1 VKRTSLIL
9 YFAAG
14 LGAAAAQSFS
24 FSGGLFPFQ
33 SSSGQFVVF
42 ASPSAGL
49 PLSLPGLASNTNFI
63 SLQPTLL
70 AVSCERIRQKVWDQ
84 LGVAGPWQGKIQL
97 NLHPARSVDEPV
109 GIVAERSSTG
119 WNYRVALPDVLPR
132 DRFLGAIVQVVLSE
146 LANRR
151 AGARAAEIPA
161 WLLEGLCG
169 ELRAG
174 SEAELFLSPP
184 TMNVRGLS
192 ISPQVISAQWS
203 NPAEQARG
211 DFRSR
216 PPLTF
221 EQLSWPDAPGTAA
234 DRIVFSRSSLLFVD
248 ALLRLNGGPASLR
261 NMLGQLPR
269 YYNWQ
274 IPFLQAFH
282 STFQT
287 PLEVEKWWAL
297 QVVYFTGRGLFDR
310 WTPLESLAK
319 LDETLR
325 SQSEFR
331 SEKQAMPLH
340 TNVSLQSVIREWD
353 LRPQAVTLQRKI
365 TELDLLRLR
374 VDPAMMG
381 LVDDYQNALR
391 TYLQRRGLVAPLSSR
406 RLGAAIAD
414 RTARETVARLNAL
427 DLRRDALRSAVGPVE
442 SSQGSIAV
450 SPSP

>member
-1 VKRTSLIL
+1 VKRATLIL

-14 LGAAAAQSFS
+14 LGAAAAQG
-24 FSGGLFPFQ
+24 FSGGIFPYQ

-42 ASPSAGL
+42 ASAPAGL
-49 PLSLPGLASNTNFI
+49 PLSLRGLASNTNFI

-70 AVSCERIRQKVWDQ
+70 AVSCERIHQKLWDQ
-84 LGVAGPWQGKIQL
+84 LGVAGPWEGKIQL
-97 NLHPARSVDEPV
+97 NLYQARSADEPV
-109 GIVAERSSTG
+109 AIVAERSSGG
-119 WNYRVALPDVLPR
+119 WTYRVGLPDVLPR
-132 DRFLGAIVQVVLSE
+132 DRFLGAIVEVVLSE

-169 ELRAG
+169 EVRAG
-174 SEAELFLSPP
+174 SEAELFLPPP

-192 ISPQVISAQWS
+192 ISPQIISAQWS
-203 NPAEQARG
+203 NPAEQAR
-211 DFRSR
+211 DEFRSR

-221 EQLSWPDAPGTAA
+221 EQLSWPDGLGTAA
-234 DRIVFSRSSLLFVD
+234 DRTFFSRSSLLFVD

-261 NMLGQLPR
+261 NMLEKLPR

-325 SQSEFR
+325 LQSEFR
-331 SEKQAMPLH
+331 SDKQDLPLH

-353 LRPQAVTLQRKI
+353 LRPQAVTLQRKV
-365 TELDLLRLR
+365 TELELMRLR
-374 VDPAMMG
+374 VDPAMTG
-381 LVDDYQNALR
+381 LVDDYQDALR
-391 TYLQRRGLVAPLSSR
+391 TYLQRRGLVAPLTSR
-406 RLGAAIAD
+406 RLGAAIPD
-414 RTARETVARLNAL
+414 RTAQETVARLNAL
-427 DLRRDALRSAVGPVE
+427 DLRRDGLRSTLGPR
-442 SSQGSIAV
+442 
-450 SPSP
+450 